1 MMNITSSKRNY
12 KKSFKYLSRGG
23 EDMDIFLVAVRIFL
37 AAFLGAIIGI
47 EREIKN
53 RVAGLR
59 THIIVS
65 VGACLIMLIGIEGIG
80 EISNNIGR
88 DTARMAAQVVSGIGF
103 LGAGTILQTKDGVS
117 GLTTAATLWLSAAIG
132 LAVGVGFYEGALI
145 ATIICLVTLV
155 SLRGVS
161 DFVNDM
167 ITKSYIMVFDTDN
180 FNEESFLAFAAKE
193 GVEVRTLDIID
204 DAIDHKSM
212 IESTLSFHRNYN
224 IGKFFKKLKSD
235 YQLNSVKLSKQKDK
249 D

>member
-1 MMNITSSKRNY
+1 
-12 KKSFKYLSRGG
+12 
-23 EDMDIFLVAVRIFL
+23 MDIFLVAVRIFL

-53 RVAGLR
+53 RAAGFR

-132 LAVGVGFYEGALI
+132 LAVGIGFYEGAVI
-145 ATIICLVTLV
+145 ATIICLVTLI
-155 SLRGVS
+155 SLKGVS

-167 ITKSYIMVFDTDN
+167 TTKSYKMVFDTDN
-180 FNEESFLAFAAKE
+180 FDEESFLDFASKE
-193 GVEVRTLDIID
+193 GVEVRKLDIVDEDID
-204 DAIDHKSM
+204 DKLM
-212 IESTLSFHRNYN
+212 INSTLSFHRNYN

-235 YQLNSVKLSKQKDK
+235 YHLNSIKLNKEKDK

>member
-1 MMNITSSKRNY
+1 
-12 KKSFKYLSRGG
+12 
-23 EDMDIFLVAVRIFL
+23 MDIFLVAVRIFL

-53 RVAGLR
+53 RAAGFR

-132 LAVGVGFYEGALI
+132 LAVGIGFYEGAVI
-145 ATIICLVTLV
+145 ATIICLVTLI
-155 SLRGVS
+155 SLKGVS
-161 DFVNDM
+161 DFINDM
-167 ITKSYIMVFDTDN
+167 TTKSYIMVFDTDN
-180 FNEESFLAFAAKE
+180 FDEEGFLDFASKE
-193 GVEVRTLDIID
+193 GVEVRKLDIVDEDID
-204 DAIDHKSM
+204 DKSM
-212 IESTLSFHRNYN
+212 VNSTLSFHRNYN

-235 YQLNSVKLSKQKDK
+235 YQLSSVKLNKEKDK
-249 D
+249 DWLY

>member
-1 MMNITSSKRNY
+1 
-12 KKSFKYLSRGG
+12 
-23 EDMDIFLVAVRIFL
+23 MDIFLVAIRIFL

-53 RVAGLR
+53 RAAGLR

-103 LGAGTILQTKDGVS
+103 LGAGTILQTKNGVS

-132 LAVGVGFYEGALI
+132 LAVGVGFYGGALM

-180 FNEESFLAFAAKE
+180 FDEESFLAFAAKE
-193 GVEVRTLDIID
+193 GVEVRILDIID
-204 DAIDHKSM
+204 EDIDDKAM

-235 YQLNSVKLSKQKDK
+235 YQMISVKLSKEKDK
-249 D
+249 AWFW

>member
-1 MMNITSSKRNY
+1 
-12 KKSFKYLSRGG
+12 
-23 EDMDIFLVAVRIFL
+23 MDILLVAVRICL

-53 RVAGLR
+53 RAAGFR

-167 ITKSYIMVFDTDN
+167 ITKSYIMVFDTDD

-204 DAIDHKSM
+204 EDIDDKVM
-212 IESTLSFHRNYN
+212 INSTLSFHRNYN

-235 YQLNSVKLSKQKDK
+235 YQMSSVKLNKEKDK
-249 D
+249 A